1 MLHNIALHVLYG
13 DCNLAASSGASRG
26 PAASRAPSLGTERY
40 PPLLSAMGCSW
51 CRSVLAS
58 LATVDRALSDNGALE
73 RNAALPDAAALLQ
86 SVEQVRTVGTLR
98 VLTVPSVGTQG
109 T

>member
-1 MLHNIALHVLYG
+1 
-13 DCNLAASSGASRG
+13 
-26 PAASRAPSLGTERY
+26 
-40 PPLLSAMGCSW
+40 MGCSW

-58 LATVDRALSDNGALE
+58 LATVDRALSDDGALE
-73 RNAALPDAAALLQ
+73 RNATLPDAAALLQ

-98 VLTVPSVGTQG
+98 VLTVPSVGTHG